1 MSGPHR
7 HSAVVF
13 GRLQSKELR
22 LASARRH
29 AGGLQVFTI
38 EHLASRL
45 AGGFHRPIE
54 DEALRK
60 ALQTALAQTA
70 LGELESI
77 KLLPGMVEACAGTL
91 RKAWTGQL
99 DLATAGS
106 HPRLAS
112 LAALET
118 AVLER
123 LPSGMLRPQELVER
137 AISRSA
143 HAPAVLGEVS
153 VYGMTELE
161 PCWRPLLLHLAAV
174 VKVRWDTGP
183 RSIPT
188 WLGGSNVEVVQ
199 SPPTAPQT
207 STVSCASALHEAVEA
222 ARWAR
227 NLVANGQ
234 ARPGEIAFASAST
247 AEFDDHLLALRA
259 DANLPIHFA
268 HGTRVTASR
277 DGQAAAALAD
287 ILLRGLT
294 QRRFRRLVALAGSA
308 GPLSELSE
316 GWLHVL
322 PVDAPLSSARSW
334 QQLLSVLTAENWPG
348 GVDLTPQ
355 LRAIVEAMLVGPE
368 GAEASGA
375 ALLRGRALSIWK
387 KALAAGPATSLDLT
401 LQALHEDDG
410 LEPSESIVWM
420 PASHLGASPRRF
432 VRLLGLNS
440 SRWPRRQTEDRLLSD
455 HIVPT
460 EQLDPLPISEADRR
474 DFETIRSTTETELV
488 FSFSRRDSEG
498 RLLGKSSLLQGVE
511 TFTYLRRHR
520 KPEHA
525 FSESDRLAA
534 RGQEFG
540 ATAQAISADRC
551 WRNWWR
557 PDLTSNDGLVRADH
571 PVLLAALSRTQSASS
586 LSVLLR
592 NPLRFLWQYGA
603 GLRLPQVSQEPL
615 VLDPLDFGNLVHEVL
630 DASVRWASSQRAQ
643 SGTVDLRTCL
653 TAAVEQVR
661 ARWETL
667 HATPPAF
674 IWRRTLGEVS
684 AMAQYALET
693 TSQQAAGWT
702 NYSEVPFGGSPPK
715 GPDALPWDASREV
728 VIPGT
733 GLRVGGYIDRLD
745 VNDDSSQTI
754 VTDYKT
760 GKAPSKEIVL
770 KGGQELQRCLYAFAV
785 KSLLGD
791 ATAVQPSLL
800 YLRTQQQL
808 PMVDP
813 QTVLTELQGY
823 LTTARA
829 SLTAGNALPGP
840 DAGGEFDD
848 FAFALP
854 ANAEPS
860 YCRRKKLAVLQ
871 RLGSVA
877 DVWEAV

>member
-1 MSGPHR
+1 MSRPIR
-7 HSAVVF
+7 QSAVVF

-22 LASARRH
+22 LAAARRQ

-45 AGGFHRPIE
+45 AGGFYRPIE

-60 ALQTALAQTA
+60 ALQTALVQTP

-91 RKAWTGQL
+91 RKAWTAQL
-99 DLATAGS
+99 DLATVGD

-118 AVLER
+118 AVLEL
-123 LPSGMLRPQELVER
+123 LPSGMLRPWELAER

-143 HAPAVLGEVS
+143 HAPAVLGDVTL
-153 VYGMTELE
+153 YGMTELE
-161 PCWRPLLLHLAAV
+161 PCWRPLLLHLSTV
-174 VKVRWDTGP
+174 VKVRWDAGP
-183 RSIPT
+183 RSIPP
-188 WLGGSNVEVVQ
+188 WLGGSNVEVIQ
-199 SPPTAPQT
+199 SAPATPQT

-222 ARWAR
+222 TRWAR

-247 AEFDDHLLALRA
+247 AEFDDHFLALRA

-268 HGTRVTASR
+268 HGTKISASR

-308 GPLSELSE
+308 GPLSELPD
-316 GWLHVL
+316 GWLRVL

-334 QQLLSVLTAENWPG
+334 HQLLSTLSAADWPG

-355 LRAIVEAMLVGPE
+355 LRAVVEALLVGPE
-368 GAEASGA
+368 GAEACGV
-375 ALLRGRALSIWK
+375 ALLRGRASSIWK

-410 LEPSESIVWM
+410 LESSESIAWM

-455 HIVPT
+455 HIIPT
-460 EQLDPLPISEADRR
+460 EQLDPLPISAADRR
-474 DFETIRSTTETELV
+474 DFDTVRSTTQSELV
-488 FSFSRRDSEG
+488 LSFSRRDSEG
-498 RLLGKSSLLQGVE
+498 RLLGQSSLLQGLGQV
-511 TFTYLRRHR
+511 TYLRRHR

-525 FSESDRLAA
+525 FSEADRLAS
-534 RGQEFG
+534 RSQEFN
-540 ATAQAISADRC
+540 ATAQALSADRC

-557 PDLTSNDGLVRADH
+557 PDLTPNDGLIRADH
-571 PVLLAALSRTQSASS
+571 PVLLAAVSRTQSASS

-592 NPLRFLWQYGA
+592 NPLRFMWQYGA
-603 GLRLPQVSQEPL
+603 GLRLPQVSEEPL
-615 VLDPLDFGNLVHEVL
+615 VLDPLEFGNLVHEVL
-630 DASVRWASSQRAQ
+630 DASVRWASSQRTQGVTA
-643 SGTVDLRTCL
+643 DLRSSL
-653 TAAVEQVR
+653 NAGVEQVR
-661 ARWETL
+661 TRWEAL

-684 AMAQYALET
+684 AMALYALEA

-702 NYSEVPFGGSPPK
+702 TYSEVPFGGNPPNA
-715 GPDALPWDASREV
+715 PDTLPWDPSREV
-728 VIPGT
+728 NIPGT

-745 VNDDSSQTI
+745 VNDDMSQTI

-760 GKAPSKEIVL
+760 GKAPSKDIVL

-785 KSLLGD
+785 KSLLGE
-791 ATAVQPSLL
+791 ATSVQPSLL
-800 YLRTQQQL
+800 YLRTRQLL

-813 QTVLTELQGY
+813 QRALEDLQGY
-823 LTTARA
+823 LSRAREG
-829 SLTAGNALPGP
+829 LTAGNALPGP
-840 DAGGEFDD
+840 DAGNEFDD

-871 RLGSVA
+871 CLGNLA